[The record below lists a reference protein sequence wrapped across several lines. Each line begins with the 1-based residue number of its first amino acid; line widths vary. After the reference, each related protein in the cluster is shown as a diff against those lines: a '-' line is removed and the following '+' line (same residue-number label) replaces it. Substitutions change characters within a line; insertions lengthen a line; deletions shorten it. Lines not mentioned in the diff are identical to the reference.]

1 MNDVVRVAKK
11 QDEKAIKVFDNFLD
25 HNDRDSLENGLFD
38 ETFPWY
44 YNKHTVYPDNKYFK
58 SDNKNLYDNEQL
70 VHGFTMYQ
78 KINSTYTYL
87 PLLVWNKF
95 VNTTQRTDYQVLRM
109 KANLAFLNNKMSK
122 DTYSIPHIDLDEEH
136 QTLIYYVNYCDGD
149 LYLFQKDDPDNV
161 KRRIETRRGRL
172 IWLKEPI
179 LHSAGHPNLFDKRCS
194 VVINFK

>member
-1 MNDVVRVAKK
+1 MNDVVRVTKK
-11 QDEKAIKVFDNFLD
+11 QDEKVIKVFDNFLD
-25 HNDRDSLENGLFD
+25 HNDRDTLENGLFD

-136 QTLIYYVNYCDGD
+136 QTLIYYVNY
-149 LYLFQKDDPDNV
+149 FFNV
-161 KRRIETRRGRL
+161 IIETQDVPYLTSIWGPQIILSL
-172 IWLKEPI
+172 II
-179 LHSAGHPNLFDKRCS
+179 ITNLIR
-194 VVINFK
+194 INEK

>member
-1 MNDVVRVAKK
+1 MSDVVKVTKK
-11 QDEKAIKVFDNFLD
+11 EDEKVIKIFDNFLD
-25 HNDRDSLENGLFD
+25 HNKRDTLENGLFD
-38 ETFPWY
+38 ESFPWY

-58 SDNKNLYDNEQL
+58 LDNKNLYDNEQL
-70 VHGFTMYQ
+70 VHGFTMYE
-78 KINSTYTYL
+78 KINSTYTDL
-87 PLLVWNKF
+87 PLLIWNKF
-95 VNTTQRTDYQVLRM
+95 INTTQRKDYQVLRM
-109 KANLAFLNNKMSK
+109 KANLVFSNNKMSK

-149 LYLFQKDDPDNV
+149 LYLFRKDDPDNI
-161 KRRIETRRGRL
+161 KRRIETKKGRL